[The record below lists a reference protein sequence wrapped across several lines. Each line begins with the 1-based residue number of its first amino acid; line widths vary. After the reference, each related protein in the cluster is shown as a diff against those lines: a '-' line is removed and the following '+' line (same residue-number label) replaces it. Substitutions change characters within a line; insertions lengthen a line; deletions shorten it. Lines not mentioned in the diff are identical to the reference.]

1 MANYR
6 RLRDNSNTWLNELVV
21 ATGDLSIKGSLA
33 GAHWEG
39 HRHASCP
46 ELMRSA
52 EISATGHAH
61 SAGTGRG
68 QKRPRKGSG
77 LQDRSPGAC
86 AGGTWERARRR
97 RELDRYVCAAARVVT
112 SDGRAAV
119 GSGDGV
125 DDRQPE
131 S

>member
-1 MANYR
+1 VHFDGKEKICR
-6 RLRDNSNTWLNELVV
+6 STLLTLKVS
-21 ATGDLSIKGSLA
+21 KGSLA
-33 GAHWEG
+33 GAHWEPSP
-39 HRHASCP
+39 RELP

-52 EISATGHAH
+52 EISAAGHAR
-61 SAGTGRG
+61 SAGIGRG
-68 QKRPRKGSG
+68 QKRPRIGSG